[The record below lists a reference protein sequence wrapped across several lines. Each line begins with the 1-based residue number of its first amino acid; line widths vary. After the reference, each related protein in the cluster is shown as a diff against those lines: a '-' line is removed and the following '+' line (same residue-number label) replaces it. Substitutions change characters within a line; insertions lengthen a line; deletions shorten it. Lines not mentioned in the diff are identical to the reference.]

1 MAIVAQSAVALR
13 VRPEW
18 RSQGGESAVA
28 NNSLNQMWVL
38 GVTCSSFHEF
48 SSSSFH
54 ISDPCGLSLFFSLAL
69 LPLCR
74 ALRCCPRLCV
84 RPHA

>member
-28 NNSLNQMWVL
+28 NNSLNQKLVVAFCVVVAGEIELVSPRCNVQDWKIALARVL
-38 GVTCSSFHEF
+38 GRLARATRNTCLVHQS
-48 SSSSFH
+48 
-54 ISDPCGLSLFFSLAL
+54 
-69 LPLCR
+69 
-74 ALRCCPRLCV
+74 
-84 RPHA
+84 